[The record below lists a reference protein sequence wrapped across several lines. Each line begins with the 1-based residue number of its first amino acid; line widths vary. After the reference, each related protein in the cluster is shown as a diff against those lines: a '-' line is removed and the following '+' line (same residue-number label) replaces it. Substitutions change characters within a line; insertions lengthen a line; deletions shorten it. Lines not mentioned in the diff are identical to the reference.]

1 MKISLSNIGSI
12 KGSSIKIGD
21 LTVIAG
27 ENDTGKS
34 TFGKV
39 LYSIVKSYNTY
50 SSEVNRSANRILMSN
65 FKSLIDVVRESSRAF
80 NPSQLTSVHS
90 SLIKLQQAIFSN
102 KDIDLELKNL
112 TDSLEG
118 SESIFATESF
128 GGTEHSVRDLN
139 NEVGKFYHNYI
150 KTRHI
155 KFDEDKYC
163 KYAHDIL
170 KSEFVGRIVSK
181 KDETSSISIDFSP
194 SLDKRNSFNMSFND
208 VRVESYKLNGI
219 NNFNFR
225 DVTFVDSPAILQYYQ
240 ALSNISIDNIS
251 SFNVPHHVMDV
262 LSKLKTSKIKN
273 GLDDRIKII
282 DSYDGEMIINDDLT
296 QFLFKKNNEVYPS
309 GNVASGVK
317 AVSIIEM
324 LYEGGNISGD
334 TIIIIDE
341 PETNLHPKWQ
351 VEYAKSICKLVNMG
365 CKFLITTHSPYMIE
379 AFKVYS
385 DKEKDV
391 VFYYSSK
398 SDGDVKYKDT
408 HGEVNEILECL
419 SKPFDQIMEDSGNY
433 DF

>member
-1 MKISLSNIGSI
+1 MPRQ
-12 KGSSIKIGD
+12 
-21 LTVIAG
+21 TTT
-27 ENDTGKS
+27 TG
-34 TFGKV
+34 
-39 LYSIVKSYNTY
+39 I
-50 SSEVNRSANRILMSN
+50 I
-65 FKSLIDVVRESSRAF
+65 
-80 NPSQLTSVHS
+80 
-90 SLIKLQQAIFSN
+90 
-102 KDIDLELKNL
+102 
-112 TDSLEG
+112 
-118 SESIFATESF
+118 
-128 GGTEHSVRDLN
+128 
-139 NEVGKFYHNYI
+139 YHNYI